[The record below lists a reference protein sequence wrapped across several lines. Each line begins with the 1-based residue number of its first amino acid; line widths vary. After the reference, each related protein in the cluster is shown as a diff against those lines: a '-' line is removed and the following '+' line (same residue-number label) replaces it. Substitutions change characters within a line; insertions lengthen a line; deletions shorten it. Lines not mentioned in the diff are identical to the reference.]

1 MSTIFADKFKNT
13 SGGNNVKVNQLS
25 GIDTAGSITVQGE
38 GTATTNL
45 QQGLQKQWID
55 FNGSGTVA
63 IVDSF
68 NSASISDE
76 GTGDYRVNLTNA
88 MRAQEG
94 CINTGIGQ
102 NRDGGSPTDNDLF
115 INFSS
120 TTQILM
126 KSRDSNGGND
136 EDSQMVCTS
145 VNGDLA

>member
-13 SGGNNVKVNQLS
+13 SGGNNVKINQLS

>member
-1 MSTIFADKFKNT
+1 MSTIFANKIKNNQ
-13 SGGNNVKVNQLS
+13 GGNDVKVNQLS
-25 GIDTAGSITVQGE
+25 GIDTAGSISVQGE
-38 GTATTNL
+38 GNATTNL

-102 NRDGGSPTDNDLF
+102 NRDGASPTDNDLF

>member
-1 MSTIFADKFKNT
+1 MSTIFADKFNNT

-102 NRDGGSPTDNDLF
+102 NRDGASPTDNDLF